1 MSEWVTIFVWANHLG
16 MQSATQANSASYP
29 MQDGNEYRPNRGDAL
44 WLRSKGRMVH
54 SICG

>member
-44 WLRSKGRMVH
+44 WL
-54 SICG
+54 